1 MADSRTRAGNIQ
13 AELQR
18 LAVSESKEVLGREKE
33 KKEKAHGGTSE
44 AQRTPLK
51 EPPVAKVEEFEQK
64 SKVVKDYSTKG
75 KINIHESR

>member
-13 AELQR
+13 DELQR
-18 LAVSESKEVLGREKE
+18 LAVSESKEVLGE

-51 EPPVAKVEEFEQK
+51 EPPVAKVEQFEQRN
-64 SKVVKDYSTKG
+64 KVVKDSSTKG
-75 KINIHESR
+75 KINLHEAR